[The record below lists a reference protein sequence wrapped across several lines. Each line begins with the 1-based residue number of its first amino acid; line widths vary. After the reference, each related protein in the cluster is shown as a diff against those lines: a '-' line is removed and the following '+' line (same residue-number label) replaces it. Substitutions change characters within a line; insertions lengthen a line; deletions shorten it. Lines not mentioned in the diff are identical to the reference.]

1 MNLQHTVIVCD
12 EFITYGLYALL
23 IDRASCSS
31 CFPSLLSSVKYVI
44 ILMPMDYKPI
54 YVIMVTYDPRLLLVL
69 FNISIIVK

>member
-1 MNLQHTVIVCD
+1 MNLSHTVIVRD
-12 EFITYGLYALL
+12 EFITYGLYDLL

-44 ILMPMDYKPI
+44 ILMPMDYKPL
-54 YVIMVTYDPRLLLVL
+54 YVIMVPYDPRLIL